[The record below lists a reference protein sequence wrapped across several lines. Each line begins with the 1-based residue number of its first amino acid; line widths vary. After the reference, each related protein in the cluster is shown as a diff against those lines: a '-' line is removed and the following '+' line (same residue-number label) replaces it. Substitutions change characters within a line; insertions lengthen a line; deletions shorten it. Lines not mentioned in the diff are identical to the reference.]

1 MAPPLTIGALARPGR
16 RSHIIG
22 CVRYANT
29 SWRREWTV
37 RRTAAIAPASW
48 RSPVYARAVRH
59 YLCIVVSPVT
69 VQRCQ
74 AYSVLIARG
83 AALMMGSGM
92 FYRHGGRNEN
102 EFIHM
107 NDLMD
112 RCIGHVVGDP
122 QPARNLYTGS
132 EEPSEGWRT
141 ELGNTGISEC
151 NRRLKG
157 GALERWADLFAATSP
172 HDKLRTYK
180 QGAVVHRYEH
190 ICGEPVNAW
199 RRIVYS
205 LAVET
210 GARLG
215 SCFAHAF
222 QYAVVCS
229 MPLKRMTRT
238 FPYAVICHCG
248 SNWGDARRAL
258 EVCHCSTPYDERIT
272 IAATKNNAITD
283 CELKRQT
290 PARRG

>member
-1 MAPPLTIGALARPGR
+1 M
-16 RSHIIG
+16 
-22 CVRYANT
+22 
-29 SWRREWTV
+29 
-37 RRTAAIAPASW
+37 
-48 RSPVYARAVRH
+48 
-59 YLCIVVSPVT
+59 
-69 VQRCQ
+69 
-74 AYSVLIARG
+74 IARG

-229 MPLKRMTRT
+229 MPLKRMTRS

-290 PARRG
+290 LARRG